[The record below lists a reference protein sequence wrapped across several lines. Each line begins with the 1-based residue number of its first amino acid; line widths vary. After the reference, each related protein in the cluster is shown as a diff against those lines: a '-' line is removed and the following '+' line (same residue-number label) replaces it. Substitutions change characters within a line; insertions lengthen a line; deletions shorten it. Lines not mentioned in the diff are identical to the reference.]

1 MSDEKKIPPL
11 AIGGLIAIAVL
22 ALGFLG
28 WSIMKQPSGG
38 NAAAIAGVAKEIQA
52 PANTPT
58 VPASVVQAEVINRG
72 SGPRAGGSSGMMGGG
87 VKKNGG
93 R

>member
-1 MSDEKKIPPL
+1 MNEEKKVSP
-11 AIGGLIAIAVL
+11 AVVGGLIAIAVL

-28 WSIMKQPSGG
+28 WSIMNKPSGG
-38 NAAAIAGVAKEIQA
+38 DAAAIAGVAKEIQA

-58 VPASVVQAEVINRG
+58 IPPSVVQAEVINRG
-72 SGPRAGGSSGMMGGG
+72 SAPGGGGGGMMGGG
-87 VKKNGG
+87 VSKNRG